1 LETPE
6 GWEKNKD
13 ITPLWFLFVP
23 PVALLFGGVIY
34 NLAIEGWD
42 LGWIFLLFVALLVTI
57 AIYTSIANSLR
68 FRGSVTRVFRL
79 MDYERLPILKVGKI
93 LEEDLLADSMGARN
107 PKSAGGNM
115 TVYYVLGFHHKA
127 LMGVSFETES
137 DEFNVRFHLTPLAAK
152 YTRQVER
159 FAKTKGWDG
168 S

>member
-13 ITPLWFLFVP
+13 ITPLWLLLVP

-93 LEEDLLADSMGARN
+93 LEEDLLADDRLLRPRLPSQGTD
-107 PKSAGGNM
+107 GGI
-115 TVYYVLGFHHKA
+115 VRDGVRRVQCQVSSDPLGCQI
-127 LMGVSFETES
+127 
-137 DEFNVRFHLTPLAAK
+137 
-152 YTRQVER
+152 Y
-159 FAKTKGWDG
+159 
-168 S
+168 